1 MPPGGTVLVL
11 GCSSGYFLDA
21 LRNDYEVYGA
31 ESSVADAE
39 FVRSTLQLPCEE
51 GTINEV
57 YPGKMFT
64 AIVAFNV
71 LPQQADPMRFLYALK
86 NRLIGGGWLYLELPS
101 HEQALIALYDIPEF
115 RTDFYNE
122 SWLTYWDIMNLSN
135 ALAATGF
142 EATVTNQQETS
153 LHNHLW
159 WLWQRRPMDSIRD
172 AIEYRCPVG
181 EKHPLFPFMARFFYR
196 NDKEYRLNLETA
208 KVADTLVAMA
218 RRREI

>member
-1 MPPGGTVLVL
+1 
-11 GCSSGYFLDA
+11 
-21 LRNDYEVYGA
+21 
-31 ESSVADAE
+31 
-39 FVRSTLQLPCEE
+39 
-51 GTINEV
+51 
-57 YPGKMFT
+57 
-64 AIVAFNV
+64 
-71 LPQQADPMRFLYALK
+71 
-86 NRLIGGGWLYLELPS
+86 
-101 HEQALIALYDIPEF
+101 
-115 RTDFYNE
+115 
-122 SWLTYWDIMNLSN
+122 MNLSN

-153 LHNHLW
+153 FHNHLW